1 MYQSQPPG
9 HEAQVASY
17 GKHENF
23 TMNRRLEQ
31 LYELGVLR
39 VRLQADEEGLPTFFA
54 MPDKPLNLLAPTDYY
69 RGSLSVTL
77 RRLFTA
83 GEPNFDK
90 KTSTAVNSARLQIL
104 GDLKAMDEF
113 LAKSATSATA
123 EKLAD
128 GESLTRYPQA
138 MARIIRYDGVIL
150 GDQGW

>member
-1 MYQSQPPG
+1 M
-9 HEAQVASY
+9 
-17 GKHENF
+17 
-23 TMNRRLEQ
+23 
-31 LYELGVLR
+31 
-39 VRLQADEEGLPTFFA
+39 
-54 MPDKPLNLLAPTDYY
+54 
-69 RGSLSVTL
+69 TL

-83 GEPNFDK
+83 GENDFATK
-90 KTSTAVNSARLQIL
+90 ASTAVNSTRLQIL

-113 LAKSATSATA
+113 LAKSTTSATA